1 MATNPAIFPLS
12 HITLTVAITAVVA
25 LPVMFAMRR
34 GFKGR
39 SLAER
44 ERILVATIVGFSM
57 LIWRAVGNTA
67 VLNADPILG
76 VSPNDVLCP
85 LVTYLFL
92 GMHAAFSRPVDAARW
107 EQAQVWLA
115 LVSFLINMVTI

>member
-1 MATNPAIFPLS
+1 MATNPSIFPLS
-12 HITLTVAITAVVA
+12 HITLTSAITTVVA
-25 LPVMFAMRR
+25 LLVMFVMRR

-44 ERILVATIVGFSM
+44 ILVAAVVGFSV
-57 LIWRAVGNTA
+57 LAWRAVGNTA
-67 VLNADPILG
+67 ALNNDPIPG

-92 GMHAAFSRPVDAARW
+92 GMYAAFSRPMDAARW
-107 EQAQVWLA
+107 EQARVWLA
-115 LVSFLINMVTI
+115 LVSFLINVVTI